1 MPPAAPPELEDI
13 QADAEAFAD
22 AAMAARMDRGGAWG
36 EWTGDNDYRMAFE
49 VRIAHALA
57 VARSLCGLPVALLPY
72 LTSPLLRF
80 FRRCWPAARQ
90 TGRRW
95 RARLRWPSRART
107 SLRGGSE
114 EGEPPPLFA

>member
-57 VARSLCGLPVALLPY
+57 VARSLCDAAYPSHSHPTSRLPCSASSGGAGLRRDRLAGGGAL
-72 LTSPLLRF
+72 
-80 FRRCWPAARQ
+80 A
-90 TGRRW
+90 
-95 RARLRWPSRART
+95 
-107 SLRGGSE
+107 
-114 EGEPPPLFA
+114 